1 VLPGSERVGE
11 GATTNFTV
19 IDKDRNMVACVS
31 TLGSPF
37 GSGVVPAGTGVVLNN
52 GVMWFDPEP
61 GSLVS
66 VGPNKRLMTAG
77 SPTLVLEDGKPK
89 VAIGSPGGRRVITAV
104 AQVML
109 NILDYGMGPQAAITA
124 PRVHSEG
131 VRVEYDT
138 RIPASSIR
146 ELEALGHVLT
156 PQETTAAR
164 IAFAR
169 PNAIVV
175 DHEAGLLR
183 AGVVHIGPA
192 TAVGT
197 S

>member
-1 VLPGSERVGE
+1 M
-11 GATTNFTV
+11 ATTQV
-19 IDKDRNMVACVS
+19 RRVS

-37 GSGVVPAGTGVVLNN
+37 GSGIVPAGTGVVLNN
-52 GVMWFDPEP
+52 GVMWFDPAP

-66 VGPNKRLMTAG
+66 VGPGKRLMTAG
-77 SPTLVLEDGKPK
+77 SPTLVLEDGMPK
-89 VAIGSPGGRRVITAV
+89 LAIGSPGGRRVITAV

-109 NILDYGMGPQAAITA
+109 NILDYGLGPQEAITA

-131 VRVEYDT
+131 SVVEYDT
-138 RIPASSIR
+138 RIPSDSISK
-146 ELEALGHVLT
+146 LEAIGHVLT

-169 PNAIVV
+169 PNAVVV
-175 DHEAGLLR
+175 DHEAGVLR

-192 TAVGT
+192 TAVGLD
-197 S
+197 